1 MNVVRHKD
9 AYKGIK
15 SLSSAWNIDTA
26 CGISY
31 NRAIIVVEESH
42 HG

>member
-1 MNVVRHKD
+1 MSVVRHKD

-15 SLSSAWNIDTA
+15 FLSSAWNIDTA

-31 NRAIIVVEESH
+31 NRDLIFVEENH